1 MLCRGQVILATA
13 LYSAQWFFSATFDG
27 RPSLLIQVGNDEVLF
42 DDAVRLNKVAK
53 KASVDSSLEVWNGQ
67 VHVWPLMSK
76 LIPEAR
82 QALQGI
88 GTFIKTHT

>member
-1 MLCRGQVILATA
+1 MKYCI
-13 LYSAQWFFSATFDG
+13 
-27 RPSLLIQVGNDEVLF
+27 

-53 KASVDSSLEVWNGQ
+53 KTGVDSTLEVWNGL

-82 QALQGI
+82 QALQSI
-88 GTFIKTHT
+88 GMFIKTHT

>member
-1 MLCRGQVILATA
+1 
-13 LYSAQWFFSATFDG
+13 
-27 RPSLLIQVGNDEVLF
+27 LL

-53 KASVDSSLEVWNGQ
+53 KAGVDSKLEVWSGQ

-82 QALQGI
+82 QVLQGI
-88 GTFIKTHT
+88 GMFIKTHT